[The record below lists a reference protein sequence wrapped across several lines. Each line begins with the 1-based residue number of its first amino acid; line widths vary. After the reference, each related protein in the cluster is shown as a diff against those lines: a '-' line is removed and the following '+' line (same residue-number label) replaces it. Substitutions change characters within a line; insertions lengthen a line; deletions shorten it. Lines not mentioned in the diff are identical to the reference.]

1 MAQVPAVP
9 PAVPPPVP
17 PPVVYAEGDAVTPN
31 DMTEEFQIMQ
41 ILHWIGFITDAQK
54 DKSMVMR
61 SAHLQT

>member
-31 DMTEEFQIMQ
+31 DMTEESQIKQ
-41 ILHWIGFITDAQK
+41 ILHWIGFITDA
-54 DKSMVMR
+54 
-61 SAHLQT
+61 